1 MPVETTAPQYDAL
14 APAWQRCRDAYEGQE
29 AIIDRGSEYV
39 APLDTQTPS
48 EYVAYLRRGL
58 YFNATARTVQGMVGA
73 SFRRPPS
80 IEAGAAEDLLADA
93 TLTDLPFDSLAK
105 QAMREVLIV
114 GRYGILCDYSD
125 EEARP
130 YLSPYVAENILN
142 WRVER
147 MGGRSVMT
155 MVALAESGH
164 ISDPSDPYKL
174 TDQHRIRVLS
184 LDEGTYT
191 VRVYVKANDS
201 TGGNRE
207 RYILV
212 DESIPTVAGQTLD
225 YIPFIVINANTVGL
239 DTDRPPLLDLVDVNI
254 HHWRLSCD
262 YNHGLHYTGLPT
274 PIAAGF
280 PKSNDGYRIGPGA
293 AWWSESADAK
303 ASFLE
308 FKGEGLGA
316 MRDALSEDEAKM
328 AALGGR
334 LMEKPKHAAEAA
346 AAIRLRTAGDQ
357 ATLASITES
366 LDRGLT
372 QALGLLNLWLGV
384 IPDGVEVLLNKD
396 FFGEQMSADEAVK
409 LMQITQQGYMSV
421 DNLMFLYDRGE
432 LLRPGVEPQDE
443 RELIELQ
450 QSIQAVTQAEG

>member
-1 MPVETTAPQYDAL
+1 MPVETTAPQYEAL
-14 APAWQRCRDAYEGQE
+14 APAWQKCRDAYEGQE
-29 AIIDRGSEYV
+29 QIIARGSEYV

-147 MGGRSVMT
+147 MGGRSVVT

-164 ISDPSDPYKL
+164 VSDPSDPYML

-225 YIPFIVINANTVGL
+225 YIPFICINANTVGL

-316 MRDALSEDEAKM
+316 MKDALAEDEAKM
-328 AALGGR
+328 GGTRRSALGETQTRRRGGG
-334 LMEKPKHAAEAA
+334 
-346 AAIRLRTAGDQ
+346 GD
-357 ATLASITES
+357 TLANCGRSGDPREHYRVARPWSDASPRIAQS
-366 LDRGLT
+366 MARGHSRRGRGLA
-372 QALGLLNLWLGV
+372 Q
-384 IPDGVEVLLNKD
+384 
-396 FFGEQMSADEAVK
+396 
-409 LMQITQQGYMSV
+409 
-421 DNLMFLYDRGE
+421 
-432 LLRPGVEPQDE
+432 
-443 RELIELQ
+443 
-450 QSIQAVTQAEG
+450 

>member
-1 MPVETTAPQYDAL
+1 MPVESTAPQYDAL
-14 APAWQRCRDAYEGQE
+14 APAWHKCRDAYEGQE

-114 GRYGILCDYSD
+114 GRFGLLCDYSD

-130 YLSPYVAENILN
+130 YLSPYIAENIIN

-147 MGGRSVMT
+147 IGGRSVVT

-164 ISDPSDPYKL
+164 VSDPSDQYKL
-174 TDQHRIRVLS
+174 IDQHRIRILS
-184 LDEGTYT
+184 LDEGVYT
-191 VRVYVKANDS
+191 VRLYVKANDS

-212 DESIPTVAGQTLD
+212 DESYPTVAGQTLD
-225 YIPFIVINANTVGL
+225 YIPFICINASTVGL
-239 DTDRPPLLDLVDVNI
+239 DADRPPLLDLVDVNI

-334 LMEKPKHAAEAA
+334 LLEKPKHAAEAA

-409 LMQITQQGYMSV
+409 LMQIAQQGYMSV

-432 LLRPGVEPQDE
+432 LLRPGVEPQEE

-450 QSIQAVTQAEG
+450 QSIQSVMQAEG